1 MDGYINFLNA
11 KLDEILSVGRSID
24 NLDEYEFDRFEL
36 LRLVLT
42 EYLKCKGLS
51 YDLEPETYRPINIE
65 DKGELY
71 YG

>member
-1 MDGYINFLNA
+1 MDSYINFLNA
-11 KLDEILSVGRSID
+11 KLDEILSIGRSID

-36 LRLVLT
+36 LRLLLIK
-42 EYLKCKGLS
+42 YLQCKGLS
-51 YDLEPETYRPINIE
+51 YDLDPETYRPINIE